1 MACLLH
7 GQDPVCLFSAA
18 ECPLV
23 ELLGV
28 VSPQRRN
35 PEQIHAG
42 QGYLEGRRAEAGQE
56 LELPESS
63 IQPSL

>member
-7 GQDPVCLFSAA
+7 GQDLFPAA

-28 VSPQRRN
+28 VRTQRRN
-35 PEQIHAG
+35 PEQIHEG
-42 QGYLEGRRAEAGQE
+42 QGYLEGRRVEAGQE
-56 LELPESS
+56 QELPESS